1 MAFIETFKVVETLF
15 DIVKS
20 KSKLREKTVERVIT
34 RIVVH
39 LFILNILKNMS
50 GSTSL
55 TCQYN
60 LFTTIKRV
68 RISSNDILKHSA
80 EEALSSFV
88 SKLTDVARKIQT
100 TDYSILLERQLL
112 ASEYEVL
119 DEHL

>member
-1 MAFIETFKVVETLF
+1 
-15 DIVKS
+15 
-20 KSKLREKTVERVIT
+20 
-34 RIVVH
+34 
-39 LFILNILKNMS
+39 MS
-50 GSTSL
+50 GSISDSL
-55 TCQYN
+55 TCLNIYLCTSIN
-60 LFTTIKRV
+60 RV

>member
-1 MAFIETFKVVETLF
+1 M
-15 DIVKS
+15 
-20 KSKLREKTVERVIT
+20 
-34 RIVVH
+34 
-39 LFILNILKNMS
+39 FILNILKNMS
-50 GSTSL
+50 GSISDSL
-55 TCQYN
+55 TCLYIY
-60 LFTTIKRV
+60 LCTSITRV